1 MKEQK
6 SKPHGLIRV
15 LLIWGLAAI
24 FVGLILFSI
33 LKVSYP
39 VDSGRKNELTIT
51 ELSLTDSVKRDKQ
64 GNLTVPQ
71 AEKKGTGGKSGKS
84 GKACPT

>member
-1 MKEQK
+1 M
-6 SKPHGLIRV
+6 
-15 LLIWGLAAI
+15 LLIWGLAAF

-51 ELSLTDSVKRDKQ
+51 ELSLTDKVKRDKK
-64 GNLTVPQ
+64 GNLTVPK
-71 AEKKGTGGKSGKS
+71 AEKTGTGGKTPGAE
-84 GKACPT
+84 KACPT